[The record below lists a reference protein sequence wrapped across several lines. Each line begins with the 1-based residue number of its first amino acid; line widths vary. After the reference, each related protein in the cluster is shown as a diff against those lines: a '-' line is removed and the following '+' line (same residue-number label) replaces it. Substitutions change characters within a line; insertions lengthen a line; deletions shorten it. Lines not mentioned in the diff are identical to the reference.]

1 MARIESRIESAFR
14 TARRPHAEQVGRGKP
29 AGHPSRRRLATALA
43 AVLLAGGCG
52 VATRATPMVIGG
64 AAPATLP
71 LPAAVTTGAGPA
83 ASSGA
88 PASQTC
94 NPVASYRPPATMPTP
109 GSMPSGSA
117 MATIQ
122 ARGKLIV
129 GDDENTYL
137 FGYLN
142 AADGK
147 VEGFDIDIAAAV
159 AKAIFGTADG
169 RLELKVIAYDQ
180 RIPDLENGSV
190 DIVVD
195 TMTENCARWQQVAFS
210 TEYYTAS
217 QRVLT
222 NKNAPYKSL
231 DDLGGKKVCA
241 ETGSTSID
249 TIARTA
255 SHPIPIGVG
264 GVTDCLVMLEQGE
277 VDAISTDDAI
287 LSGLAAQDPQTHI
300 VGPAAE
306 PEPYG
311 IGVGRDHVDLVR
323 FVNGVLD
330 QLRTGGGWAALYQEW
345 PGRLGGTVPAPP
357 PAVYRD

>member
-1 MARIESRIESAFR
+1 MAHTESASS
-14 TARRPHAEQVGRGKP
+14 TARPPRAGRFAGGNP
-29 AGHPSRRRLATALA
+29 AAHPRRRRLATALA
-43 AVLLAGGCG
+43 AVLLTAGCG
-52 VATRATPMVIGG
+52 AATGATPMAIGNP
-64 AAPATLP
+64 APVTLP
-71 LPAAVTTGAGPA
+71 LPADVTTGAGPA
-83 ASSGA
+83 AAPSTSSA
-88 PASQTC
+88 AQTC
-94 NPVASYRPPATMPTP
+94 NPVASYRPPATMPSP
-109 GSMPSGSA
+109 GTMPSGST
-117 MATIQ
+117 MAAIQ
-122 ARGKLIV
+122 ARGKLVV
-129 GDDENTYL
+129 GVDENTYL

-159 AKAIFGTADG
+159 AKAIFGADG
-169 RLELKVIAYDQ
+169 HLELKVIAYDQ

-222 NKNAPYKSL
+222 NKNAPYQSL

-249 TIARTA
+249 TIARTK

-287 LSGLAAQDPQTHI
+287 LFGLAAQDPQTHL

-311 IGVGRDHVDLVR
+311 IGVARDHVDLVR

-330 QLRTGGGWAALYQEW
+330 QLRSDGGWAALYQKW
-345 PGRLGGTVPAPP
+345 PGRLGGAVPAPP
-357 PAVYRD
+357 AAVYRD